1 VGDDHRGVLEAGLH
15 APPAAALA
23 AIAGKA
29 QHPEPR
35 SRYQS
40 VEELAA
46 DVSRFRNQ
54 EPVTAHRESWLERLL
69 RLYRRSE
76 LPILLL
82 LAYVMMRFVL
92 LVAAGI

>member
-1 VGDDHRGVLEAGLH
+1 MFRDALTAQHRD
-15 APPAAALA
+15 AA
-23 AIAGKA
+23 KA

-54 EPVTAHRESWLERLL
+54 QPVTAYRESMLERLV
-69 RLYRRSE
+69 RLYRRYE

-82 LAYVMMRFVL
+82 LAYVLMRFIL
-92 LVAAGI
+92 LIAAGI